1 MQQVVDLIHEAGVFH
16 IATIDGDRPRVRP
29 FGLIMLF
36 EDKLYFTTAN
46 RKSFYRQLQKN
57 PNVEISAM
65 IDEDRWLRLE
75 GKAVF
80 DGNPA
85 AKKQAFEIY
94 PDFRQIYQTPENP
107 VFEVFYL
114 AEPSATLYS
123 MTEDAKK
130 IL

>member
-29 FGLIMLF
+29 FGFAMLF
-36 EDKLYFTTAN
+36 EDKLYFTTTN
-46 RKSFYRQLQKN
+46 QKNFYRQLQKN
-57 PNVEISAM
+57 PNVEFSAM

-80 DGNPA
+80 NGNMA
-85 AKKQAFEIY
+85 AKKRAFELY
-94 PDFRQIYQTPENP
+94 PDFRHMYQTPENP

-114 AEPSATLYS
+114 TEPSATLYS
-123 MTEDAKK
+123 TTEEAKK